1 METVERVSL
10 LETKEFAL
18 LAAHA
23 AAEKKATDVVVLD
36 VAASL
41 VITDYFVIATGS
53 TDRQVRAI
61 ADEIEEKLK
70 EVGLRT
76 IGEEGE
82 REAKWI
88 LLDFGDIVVHVFQP
102 DEREFY
108 RLERLWND
116 AAHVALPAEVV
127 NASPEVTAEHHAS

>member
-1 METVERVSL
+1 MSL
-10 LETKEFAL
+10 LETREYAL

-36 VAASL
+36 VGASL

-61 ADEIEEKLK
+61 ADEIEKQLK
-70 EVGLRT
+70 EAGLRT
-76 IGEEGE
+76 IGFEGE

-88 LLDFGDIVVHVFQP
+88 LLDFADIVVHVFQP

-108 RLERLWND
+108 RLERLWSD
-116 AAHVALPAEVV
+116 AERVQLPDEVV
-127 NASPEVTAEHHAS
+127 NASPGGTATDAEQ